1 MELSTILVFST
12 AIAAFGAQ
20 ATVHLVQRPTMNKTQ
35 IVFSYAGDLWTVSRQ
50 GGKAERLT
58 AGVGFETEAEF
69 SPDGNTLAFT
79 GEYDGNIDVFT
90 MPAAGGTP
98 KRITY
103 HPDPDRLVG
112 WAPDGKRI
120 LFRSNRDSYSRFTQL
135 FSVSTEGGMP
145 DVLPLPM
152 ACTGSYSPDGK
163 RMVYAPLDGGQFA
176 PGFTNFVAW
185 KRYRGGEASYL
196 WIVNLADLS
205 TVKIPRTDSNDINPM
220 WIGDKIYFLS
230 DRSGPMSLFR
240 YDPQSQAVTKLIEN
254 TGKDIVNA
262 SAGPGGI
269 VYEQFGQIY
278 IYDLAAQKSNKVPIE
293 IDSRPFRDPARI
305 SKTFHAKFARRKF
318 HPPAFARCLKRT
330 AK

>member
-1 MELSTILVFST
+1 MKLFGLFVISAGLFGV
-12 AIAAFGAQ
+12 FGAQ

-112 WAPDGKRI
+112 WSPDGKGL

-145 DVLPLPM
+145 EVLPLPWP
-152 ACTGSYSPDGK
+152 APEPIR
-163 RMVYAPLDGGQFA
+163 RM
-176 PGFTNFVAW
+176 
-185 KRYRGGEASYL
+185 
-196 WIVNLADLS
+196 
-205 TVKIPRTDSNDINPM
+205 
-220 WIGDKIYFLS
+220 
-230 DRSGPMSLFR
+230 
-240 YDPQSQAVTKLIEN
+240 
-254 TGKDIVNA
+254 A
-262 SAGPGGI
+262 SAWSTLRWTAANSLR
-269 VYEQFGQIY
+269 
-278 IYDLAAQKSNKVPIE
+278 DL
-293 IDSRPFRDPARI
+293 RI
-305 SKTFHAKFARRKF
+305 SSPGSDIAEAR
-318 HPPAFARCLKRT
+318 PAISGS
-330 AK
+330 